1 MLPLQDRRVV
11 LGVTGGIAAYKAVEI
26 ASQFVKLGADVDV
39 VMTAAAQQFVLPLT
53 FQSLTKR
60 PVVVDMFHLLAE
72 MHIGHVSLGERA
84 EVVLIA
90 PATANTIAKLASGL
104 ADDMLGSTVLATR
117 APVVLAP
124 AMNDLMYENQ
134 VTQENLGRLRARGF
148 TIVEPEYGRLAE
160 GKMGK
165 GRLAEPRVIVD
176 IVRGVLGRT
185 RDWAGK
191 RVVVTAGGTQEP
203 IDPVRYLT
211 NRSSGRMG
219 YAIAEAARDRG
230 AAVTLISGLSSLPRP
245 GGVEFVLARSA
256 AEMLEQ
262 VMPACDGADLLVMA
276 AAVADFRA
284 AEVSTQ
290 KLKKF
295 EEEGLVLRLVRN
307 PDILKLAAERYGP
320 LGLPVL
326 VGFAAESENLVANA
340 RLKLAGKKV
349 DLVVANDITAPGS
362 GFGTETNKVVLVHQ
376 GGEEELPLLPKYDVA
391 MRVLDVARQILS
403 EREQGRARR

>member
-1 MLPLQDRRVV
+1 MPLQDRRVV

>member
-307 PDILKLAAERYGP
+307 PDILKLAAARYGP

>member
-307 PDILKLAAERYGP
+307 PDILKLAAARYGP

-376 GGEEELPLLPKYDVA
+376 GGEEELPLLPKYDSA